1 MNTPTLGLS
10 LLAGLLSFV
19 SPCVLP
25 LLPSYLGFVGGVT
38 IKEMQED
45 ASIRRGLFVNTLFFV
60 LGFSVVFVTLGV
72 VFSGSSLLAPG
83 ATQVIN
89 IVAGSIVVVLGLNIM
104 FDFIKVLNMEKR
116 FHFTARPQGKVG
128 SFVVGLAFAAGWT
141 PCIGPILTG
150 ILFLA
155 GRSGTVGTGILH
167 LSVYSAGLAIPFL
180 LTALFFNRATGL
192 FAKIKR
198 HFRAIRIGS
207 GALLVAIGLL
217 IALGRF
223 QNLNIALFRAASAA
237 GRWAELNPTA
247 SRLLPAVIL
256 ALLASLALVPAIRL
270 VVQARK
276 SANGDS
282 HPGEGKPLPVV
293 LLAIGLVLL
302 VLAVLQLVGV
312 LNAMGAVTAWLRFQ
326 GI

>member
-1 MNTPTLGLS
+1 MDTPTLGLS

-72 VFSGSSLLAPG
+72 VFSGSALLAPG

-89 IVAGSIVVVLGLNIM
+89 IVAGSIVVLLGLNIM

-116 FHFTARPQGKVG
+116 FHFTGRPRGKVG

-155 GRSGTVGTGILH
+155 GSSGTVGTGILY

-192 FAKIKR
+192 FAKVKR
-198 HFRAIRIGS
+198 HFKAIRIGS

-217 IALGRF
+217 IAFGRF
-223 QNLNIALFRAASAA
+223 QNLNIALFRAATAA
-237 GRWAELNPTA
+237 GRWAESNPTA
-247 SRLLPAVIL
+247 SRVLPSVIL
-256 ALLASLALVPAIRL
+256 ALLALLALVPAMRRIVRNSSSA
-270 VVQARK
+270 QARK
-276 SANGDS
+276 
-282 HPGEGKPLPVV
+282 LPVV
-293 LLAIGLVLL
+293 LLSIGAVLL
-302 VLAVLQLVGV
+302 VLAVLQVAGT
-312 LNAMGAVTAWLRFQ
+312 LNAMDAVSAWLRFQ